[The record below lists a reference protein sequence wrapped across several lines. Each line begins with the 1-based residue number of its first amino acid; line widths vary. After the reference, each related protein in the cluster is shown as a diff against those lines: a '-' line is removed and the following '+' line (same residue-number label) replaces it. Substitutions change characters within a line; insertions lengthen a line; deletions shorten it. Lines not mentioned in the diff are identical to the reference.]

1 MLELRNLTK
10 VYGKKGKIAVE
21 NVSFTVEGGEI
32 FGFLGANGA
41 GKTTTIKMIAGLLEP
56 TSGSIRLKGLDRI
69 KDDLQFKKAI
79 SYVPDQPFVYEHI
92 KGVRYLEFIADAYG
106 IDSETRLKR
115 IKKYAKVF
123 NMEDALQDVI
133 GTYSLGMRQ
142 KIVLIGSLL
151 HDAQI
156 LILDEPMSG
165 LDPKSAHA
173 LKQIM
178 KKLCAEGKS
187 IFFSSH
193 VLEVVEK
200 ICHRIGIIDKGKLI
214 AVGSLDE
221 LRQRPGQESL
231 EDLFLELTE
240 K

>member
-1 MLELRNLTK
+1 MLELRHLTK
-10 VYGKKGKIAVE
+10 VYGKNGKTAVE
-21 NVSFTVEGGEI
+21 DVSFTVRAGEI

-56 TSGSIRLKGLDRI
+56 TSGSINLKGLDRV
-69 KDDLQFKKAI
+69 KDDQQFKKII

-92 KGVRYLEFIADAYG
+92 KGIRYLEFIADAYG
-106 IDSETRLKR
+106 IDSKTGLKR

-123 NMEDALQDVI
+123 NMEEALQDVI

-151 HDAQI
+151 HDAEI

-165 LDPKSAHA
+165 LDPKASHA

-221 LRQRPGQESL
+221 LKQRPGEESL